1 MSVNSTLTN
10 GYLLTKKHYTPAY
23 PPLRSGWFWFIF
35 NLSSAAKAGSRS
47 PSIRPVKTLLP
58 PPTPE
63 ALAEAS
69 LFKIL
74 TCTMC
79 GSSKF

>member
-1 MSVNSTLTN
+1 
-10 GYLLTKKHYTPAY
+10 
-23 PPLRSGWFWFIF
+23 
-35 NLSSAAKAGSRS
+35 
-47 PSIRPVKTLLP
+47 LLP

-79 GSSKF
+79 CSSNCKNKS